1 MQADHINEID
11 PATPVTEQASGW
23 WVLLNEGDPTEG
35 DHRAFAEWVRRSPER
50 ISAYLRAAQV
60 SQVLRSP
67 RTEWPDTPVD
77 ELIDAAAASGVAR
90 LPGGAV
96 SAEPARGPRRL
107 VPRLAV
113 AAILTV
119 VVAAI
124 GLYFLQARPERFE
137 TAFGE
142 QRSFNLSD
150 GSLVTLNTAS
160 AIEVRFDRAQ
170 RRVALLAGEAL
181 FQVAHDAARPFDVN
195 AREVTVRAVG
205 TRFNV
210 DRHAPDTRV
219 MVVEGRV
226 EVSAGTE
233 RVPLGAGQ
241 AMTLTRGTLKVS
253 SANVAAGTAWTKR
266 ELIFDNQSLGDI
278 AAELNRYN
286 REVIDVQGGALRAE
300 QVTGVFQSHDPDAF
314 LAFVRRIPGVVV
326 ERSADGTRYI
336 VRQSTPPP

>member
-1 MQADHINEID
+1 MQADHTNEID

-23 WVLLNEGDPTEG
+23 WVLLNEGDATEG

-77 ELIDAAAASGVAR
+77 ALIGAAAASGVAR
-90 LPGGAV
+90 FPGGAV
-96 SAEPARGPRRL
+96 SAKPARGPSRL
-107 VPRLAV
+107 VPRLA
-113 AAILTV
+113 AATMLAV
-119 VVAAI
+119 VVATI
-124 GLYFLQARPERFE
+124 GLYFFQLRPERFE

-142 QRSFNLSD
+142 QRSFTLSD
-150 GSLVTLNTAS
+150 GSLVTLNTSS
-160 AIEVRFDRAQ
+160 AIEIRFDGAR

-181 FQVAHDAARPFDVN
+181 FQVAHDVARPFDVS

-210 DRHAPDTRV
+210 DRHAPDTKV
-219 MVVEGRV
+219 LVVEGRV

-241 AMTLTRGTLKVS
+241 AMTLAQGTLSVS
-253 SANVAAGTAWTKR
+253 SANVAAGTAWTQR

-286 REVIDVQGGALRAE
+286 RQVIDIQGETLRAE
-300 QVTGVFQSHDPDAF
+300 QVTGVFQSHDPDSF

-326 ERSADGTRYI
+326 EPSADGTRYV
-336 VRQSTPPP
+336 VRLSKRP